1 MELIGAEDDS
11 DSMVLRLFKAF
22 LMAKASYDVVIIGA
36 GAAGMMC
43 AAVAGARGKRV
54 LLIDHAKKLAEKIRI
69 SGGGR
74 CNFTNIGASWQNF
87 MSANPA
93 FCRSA
98 LSTYT
103 PQDFLS
109 LVRKHRIAYHE
120 KHRGQL
126 FCDESSEQIIQ
137 MLKQECD
144 DAHVS
149 WRMACQVEKI
159 EHQLPSWEVGA
170 RTNTQSTTA
179 SDSTVSDSVASASAA
194 SDAAVLNSAASDST
208 ALAQSHQPSAAT
220 APFIIHTSSG
230 VYQAKN
236 LVIATGGMAIPQ
248 LGASDY
254 GLKVARQFGL
264 KVIEPRPALVPL
276 VFDAQSW
283 KRFADLSG
291 VSLEVIV
298 SCGQGKQKTEFLEDV
313 LFTHRGLSGPGILQ
327 ISSYWDGTAPIR
339 LNLAPQ
345 EDLAKALLEA
355 KPGNKQKLLS
365 VLSSLWP
372 KRLAQSWMEQEGLSL
387 DLRLADMPDKQIRTL
402 AQQIHEWAVVPSGT
416 AGFKKAEA
424 MKGGVDTAQINQK
437 TMQAK
442 HVPGLYFIGEVLDV
456 TGWLGGYNFQWAWAS
471 GVACGRAID

>member
-1 MELIGAEDDS
+1 MSKKNL
-11 DSMVLRLFKAF
+11 
-22 LMAKASYDVVIIGA
+22 YDVVIIGA

-87 MSANPA
+87 ISANPA

-98 LSTYT
+98 LSAYT
-103 PQDFLS
+103 PQDFLA

-126 FCDESSEQIIQ
+126 FCDESSEQIIA

-144 DAHVS
+144 EAGVN
-149 WRMACQVEKI
+149 WRMGCQVESI
-159 EHQLPSWEVGA
+159 ERIEGIERLDPSGA
-170 RTNTQSTTA
+170 SEQA
-179 SDSTVSDSVASASAA
+179 SGVSETSEGSAPVQNSSSALKADADATETV
-194 SDAAVLNSAASDST
+194 NSAA
-208 ALAQSHQPSAAT
+208 
-220 APFIIHTSSG
+220 FIIHTSSG
-230 VYQAKN
+230 VYRARN

-248 LGASDY
+248 LGASDF
-254 GLKVARQFGL
+254 GLKIARQFGL

-276 VFDAQSW
+276 VFDAQAW
-283 KRFADLSG
+283 QRFADLSG

-327 ISSYWDGTAPIR
+327 ISSYWDGVAPIR
-339 LNLAPQ
+339 LNLAPN
-345 EDLAKALLEA
+345 EDLAQALLEA

-365 VLSSLWP
+365 VLSTLWP
-372 KRLAQSWMEQEGLSL
+372 KRLAQSWMEQQGLNE
-387 DLRLADMPDKQIRTL
+387 DLRLADMPDKQIRAL
-402 AQQIHEWAVVPSGT
+402 AQQIHEWSIVPSGT

-424 MKGGVDTAQINQK
+424 MKGGVDTALINQK

-442 HVPGLYFIGEVLDV
+442 RVAGLYFIGEVLDV

-471 GVACGRAID
+471 GVACGRAVE

>member
-1 MELIGAEDDS
+1 MSKKNL
-11 DSMVLRLFKAF
+11 
-22 LMAKASYDVVIIGA
+22 YDVVIIGA

-54 LLIDHAKKLAEKIRI
+54 LIIDHATKLAEKIRI

-74 CNFTNIGASWQNF
+74 CNFTNIGTSWQNF
-87 MSANPA
+87 ISANPA

-98 LSTYT
+98 LSAYT
-103 PQDFLS
+103 PQDFLG

-126 FCDESSEQIIQ
+126 FCDESSEQIIA

-144 DAHVS
+144 EASVN
-149 WRMACQVEKI
+149 WRMGCQVESI
-159 EHQLPSWEVGA
+159 ERMEQIVPSAQAE
-170 RTNTQSTTA
+170 
-179 SDSTVSDSVASASAA
+179 DSAA
-194 SDAAVLNSAASDST
+194 STAS
-208 ALAQSHQPSAAT
+208 
-220 APFIIHTSSG
+220 FIIHSSCG
-230 VYQAKN
+230 VYQARN
-236 LVIATGGMAIPQ
+236 LVIATGGMAISQ
-248 LGASDY
+248 LGASDF

-276 VFDAQSW
+276 VFDGQAWQ
-283 KRFADLSG
+283 RFADLSG

-298 SCGQGKQKTEFLEDV
+298 SCGQGKQGTEFLEDV

-327 ISSYWDGTAPIR
+327 ISSYWDGVSPIR
-339 LNLAPQ
+339 LNLAPN
-345 EDLAKALLEA
+345 EDLAQALLKA

-365 VLSSLWP
+365 VLSTLWP
-372 KRLAQSWMEQEGLSL
+372 KRLAQSWMVQQGLHE
-387 DLRLADMPDKQIRTL
+387 DLRLADMPDKQIRAL
-402 AQQIHEWAVVPSGT
+402 AQLIHEWSIVPSGT

-442 HVPGLYFIGEVLDV
+442 RVTGLYFIGEVLDV

-471 GVACGRAID
+471 GVACGRALE

>member
-1 MELIGAEDDS
+1 
-11 DSMVLRLFKAF
+11 
-22 LMAKASYDVVIIGA
+22 MAKASYDVVIIGA

-98 LSTYT
+98 LSAYT
-103 PQDFLS
+103 PQDFLA

-159 EHQLPSWEVGA
+159 EHQLPLREVGA
-170 RTNTQSTTA
+170 RTNAQSMTA
-179 SDSTVSDSVASASAA
+179 SDSTDSDSVASASAS
-194 SDAAVLNSAASDST
+194 SDAASSDAA
-208 ALAQSHQPSAAT
+208 ALAKNSTSSAAT

-387 DLRLADMPDKQIRTL
+387 DLRLADMPDKQIRAL
-402 AQQIHEWAVVPSGT
+402 AQQIHEWTIVPSGT

-442 HVPGLYFIGEVLDV
+442 QVPGLYFIGEVLDV

-471 GVACGRAID
+471 GVACGRSIE

>member
-1 MELIGAEDDS
+1 
-11 DSMVLRLFKAF
+11 
-22 LMAKASYDVVIIGA
+22 MAKANYDVIIIGA

-74 CNFTNIGASWQNF
+74 CNFTNIGASWQHF

-98 LSTYT
+98 LSAYT
-103 PQDFLS
+103 PQDFLA
-109 LVRKHRIAYHE
+109 LVRKHHIAYHE

-149 WRMACQVEKI
+149 WRMGCQVEKI
-159 EHQLPSWEVGA
+159 ERVVQAHHEGDGEG
-170 RTNTQSTTA
+170 TA
-179 SDSTVSDSVASASAA
+179 SFA
-194 SDAAVLNSAASDST
+194 
-208 ALAQSHQPSAAT
+208 
-220 APFIIHTSSG
+220 IHTSSG
-230 VYQAKN
+230 VYHAAN

-264 KVIEPRPALVPL
+264 KVIEPKPALVPL
-276 VFDAQSW
+276 VFDAQAW
-283 KRFADLSG
+283 QRFADLSG

-327 ISSYWDGTAPIR
+327 ISSYWDGVAPIR

-345 EDLAKALLEA
+345 EDLAKVLLEA

-387 DLRLADMPDKQIRTL
+387 DLRLADMPDKQIRAL
-402 AQQIHEWAVVPSGT
+402 AQQIHEWAIVPSGT

-471 GVACGRAID
+471 GVACGRAIA